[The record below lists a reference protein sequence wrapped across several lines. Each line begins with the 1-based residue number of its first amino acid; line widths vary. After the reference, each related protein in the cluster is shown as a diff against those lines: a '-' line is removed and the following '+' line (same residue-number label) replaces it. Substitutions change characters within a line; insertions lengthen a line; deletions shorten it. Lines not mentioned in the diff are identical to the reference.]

1 MPFIYLNER
10 PFVRGGKEEFATP
23 GVFTA
28 PQRGQP
34 QIGQPPDQQTQSFLQ
49 LFLSRML
56 ANAISIFTH
65 TLDMM
70 EAKKVLYKIL
80 TWRRKR

>member
-10 PFVRGGKEEFATP
+10 PLVRGGKEEFATP

-49 LFLSRML
+49 LFFSQFAQSLPSLFIHVYSLFCHLDGTSAREGML
-56 ANAISIFTH
+56 
-65 TLDMM
+65 
-70 EAKKVLYKIL
+70 K
-80 TWRRKR
+80 